1 MNPAPRTLLA
11 TSPASPNA
19 RALHAARAL
28 AANGFIRVLLVDD
41 HPVVLKGFNACLGRV
56 PTIKVVGEASNGQEA
71 LRLAFELVPD
81 LVLMD
86 VDMPQM
92 NGLTATELLRKQLP
106 GVKVLIVSMHGEP
119 DLVMRI
125 LQCGAQGYVLKQA
138 PTEDLI
144 KAIETIHG
152 GGVYFSPDVAR
163 VALNRFVR
171 GETNAPGTFPI
182 SNRERE
188 VLIAIANGL
197 SNKEIASR
205 LGVGVR
211 TVETHRERIMRKL
224 GIHTIAGLTRFAL
237 QNGLLPLG

>member
-1 MNPAPRTLLA
+1 MNSAPRTLQA
-11 TSPASPNA
+11 TLPRSPNSRAVSSA
-19 RALHAARAL
+19 RTHADHGL
-28 AANGFIRVLLVDD
+28 IRVLLADD
-41 HPVVLKGFNACLGRV
+41 HPVVLKGFNACLARV
-56 PTIKVVGEASNGQEA
+56 ETIKVVGEAANGQEA
-71 LRLAFELVPD
+71 LRLAFELMPD
-81 LVLMD
+81 VVLMD

-92 NGLTATELLRKQLP
+92 NGLTATELLSKQLP
-106 GVKVLIVSMHGEP
+106 GVRVLIVSMHGES
-119 DLVMRI
+119 DLIMRV
-125 LQCGAQGYVLKQA
+125 LQCGAQGFVLKQA

-144 KAIETIHG
+144 KAIETVHG

-163 VALNRFVR
+163 TALNRFVR
-171 GETNAPGTFPI
+171 GESNGTGTFPI

-237 QNGLLPLG
+237 QKGLLPL